1 MGLRISFELDSED
14 LQHLALL
21 MEQSL
26 AKADS
31 ASPEAILQGAHD
43 MLAASATKGMPEFMR
58 KRQQQLKSLVDMVED
73 EAWNLPHRNRLRV
86 ISALAYFVLAD
97 DLIPDHIPGLGFL
110 DDAIMIELVV
120 RELKPELEAYL
131 DFCEFRR
138 QKTRGQDEADVSRT
152 SWLDEKR
159 KALMGR
165 MHRRRKAGGLG
176 WLKLK

>member
-1 MGLRISFELDSED
+1 MSLRISFELDSDD
-14 LQHLALL
+14 LQHLARL

-26 AKADS
+26 AKVDS
-31 ASPEAILQGAHD
+31 ASPESILHGAHE
-43 MLAASATKGMPEFMR
+43 MLAASADKPMPQFMR
-58 KRQQQLKSLVDMVED
+58 KRQQQLQSLVDMVED

-110 DDAIMIELVV
+110 DDAIMIELVA

-131 DFCEFRR
+131 DFCEFRQ
-138 QKTRGQDEADVSRT
+138 QKTTREGEPDVSRT
-152 SWLDEKR
+152 KWLDEKR
-159 KALMGR
+159 KTLMGR
-165 MHRRRKAGGLG
+165 MHRRRKALGLG

>member
-1 MGLRISFELDSED
+1 MGLRISFELDSDD
-14 LQHLALL
+14 LQHLAEL
-21 MEQSL
+21 MERSL
-26 AKADS
+26 AKVDS
-31 ASPEAILQGAHD
+31 ASPDTILQGAHE
-43 MLAASATKGMPEFMR
+43 MLAASADLPMPEFMR

-110 DDAIMIELVV
+110 DDAIMIELVA

-131 DFCEFRR
+131 DFCQFRLE
-138 QKTRGQDEADVSRT
+138 KSKGQEQPDVSRAN
-152 SWLDEKR
+152 WLQEKR
-159 KALMGR
+159 KSLMAR

>member
-1 MGLRISFELDSED
+1 MGLLISFELDSDD
-14 LQHLALL
+14 LEHLALL

-26 AKADS
+26 AKAAS

-43 MLAASATKGMPEFMR
+43 MLTASASKRMPEFMR
-58 KRQQQLKSLVDMVED
+58 TRQQQLQSLVDMVED
-73 EAWNLPHRNRLRV
+73 EVWNLPHRSRLRV

-138 QKTRGQDEADVSRT
+138 QKTKDGDELDVSRAN
-152 SWLDEKR
+152 WLDEKR

-165 MHRRRKAGGLG
+165 MRRRRKASGLG